1 MRLLTPT
8 MGRAIVEL
16 HESGD
21 AMIPRQP
28 LVVVCVLTTACHSMS
43 RVSEPTQ
50 DSGRT
55 YAIRFDPARTIETR
69 SATGAPLS
77 FEGVSEAR
85 VRTTGLVG
93 DSVTVQI
100 VSWNGGTSG
109 EADHDGSGAQAIFS
123 RADPGLSFYERR
135 MSMKKNLLLAG
146 VIAGGIAL
154 AAGQASVAGGG
165 GSWNVGGYFRPRF

>member
-1 MRLLTPT
+1 
-8 MGRAIVEL
+8 
-16 HESGD
+16 
-21 AMIPRQP
+21 
-28 LVVVCVLTTACHSMS
+28 MS

-55 YAIRFDPARTIETR
+55 YTIRFDPARTIEAR
-69 SATGAPLS
+69 SGTGAPLS
-77 FEGVSEAR
+77 FEAVNEAR
-85 VRTTGLVG
+85 VRTTSLVG

-100 VSWNGGTSG
+100 VAWNGGTSG
-109 EADHDGSGAQAIFS
+109 EAEHDGSGAGASFH

-135 MSMKKNLLLAG
+135 LSTKKNLLLAG
-146 VIAGGIAL
+146 VIVGSIAL